1 MPAADM
7 SDLNDVSDGS
17 GLWSAPTT
25 LRALIGAQ
33 LRRLREAQGVSREE
47 AAFLIRGSNSKI
59 SRMEA
64 GRTGFKA
71 RDVADLLTLYGVTDD
86 GARASLLALVEQ
98 ANAPSWW
105 QEYREAIPDWFEP
118 FLGLE
123 QDACLIRAYEV
134 QLVPGLLQTEDYAR
148 AVITQGAESAGS
160 HSVEQ
165 RVALRMRRQRVLT
178 RDDPA
183 RLWVVLDEAALH
195 RRVAGEAI
203 MRAQWEH
210 LTKMSE
216 LPHVTIQVLPFT
228 SSACAGGLGPVT
240 ILRFPQQQLPDVV
253 YIEQLTTA
261 QYLTKSADVLPH
273 HALMDE
279 LGLAALPPERTA
291 GLLRELAA
299 AKTG

>member
-7 SDLNDVSDGS
+7 SDLSDVTDGT

-25 LRALIGAQ
+25 LRALVGAQ
-33 LRRLREAQGVSREE
+33 LRRLREARGVSREE
-47 AAFLIRGSNSKI
+47 AAFLLRGSTSKI

-64 GRTGFKA
+64 GRTSFKV
-71 RDVADLLTLYGVTDD
+71 RDVADLLTLYGVTDE

-118 FLGLE
+118 YLGLE
-123 QDACLIRAYEV
+123 QDAYLIRAFEV
-134 QLVPGLLQTEDYAR
+134 QLVPGLLQTEAYAR
-148 AVITQGAESAGS
+148 AVIAQGATGS
-160 HSVEQ
+160 VLEQ
-165 RVALRMRRQRVLT
+165 RVAVRMRRQSVLT
-178 RDDPA
+178 GDDPA
-183 RLWVVLDEAALH
+183 KLWVVLDEAALH
-195 RRVAGEAI
+195 RRVADEAT

-210 LTKMSE
+210 LARMSE

-228 SSACAGGLGPVT
+228 SSEIAGGIGPVT

-261 QYLTKSADVLPH
+261 QYVTKSADVLPH

-279 LGLAALPPERTA
+279 LGLAALPPDETA
-291 GLLRELAA
+291 GLLRDLAA
-299 AKTG
+299 TPSS